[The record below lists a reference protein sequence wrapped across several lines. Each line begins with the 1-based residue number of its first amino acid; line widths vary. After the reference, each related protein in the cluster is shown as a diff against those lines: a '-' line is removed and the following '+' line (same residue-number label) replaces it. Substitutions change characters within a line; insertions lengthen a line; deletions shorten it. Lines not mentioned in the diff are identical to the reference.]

1 MTEITGFGDKERI
14 IDGGR
19 FREGATLLLEM
30 EEDADDDAFES
41 RLFTSLPLFF
51 SFPFSLSLFISFSLC
66 TFEHSGDGVGDLDL
80 RAVSH
85 AEVTAV
91 DLSLSLKPSD
101 FSAQSSDF
109 ELIVDRGRRRGRDD
123 GTVEVAAPNG

>member
-1 MTEITGFGDKERI
+1 MAEIIGFGDKERNI
-14 IDGGR
+14 VEGT
-19 FREGATLLLEM
+19 FREGGTPLLEM
-30 EEDADDDAFES
+30 EEDADDDAFDS
-41 RLFTSLPLFF
+41 RLFTPLLLFF
-51 SFPFSLSLFISFSLC
+51 SLSFPFSLLLSFSLC
-66 TFEHSGDGVGDLDL
+66 TLEHSGDGVGDLDL

-109 ELIVDRGRRRGRDD
+109 EFIVDRGRRRGRDD